1 MSSGTVAEDTP
12 VVDTGFVC
20 VLCLKVF
27 DRSQLPPPNVFLY
40 PNLPPTSSLT
50 ISPKF
55 YQTIY
60 SSDTDVVVR
69 RLIEPQRGKHA
80 RPASEPNQS
89 VASLI
94 RAVSAV

>member
-1 MSSGTVAEDTP
+1 MSSGTVTEDTP
-12 VVDTGFVC
+12 LIDTGFVC

-27 DRSQLPPPNVFLY
+27 DRSQLPLPNVFLY
-40 PNLPPTSSLT
+40 PKLPPISSLT
-50 ISPKF
+50 VS
-55 YQTIY
+55 QTIY

-80 RPASEPNQS
+80 RPASEPNRS